1 MQFMQRKV
9 KYYLNSIDVILAD
22 KLPAVFESVTIH
34 KNMGSVN
41 QLCNYQYQE
50 IPEHKNFIEA
60 LNQTLCIL
68 HSTMDVAKQQSDT
81 HNSNG

>member
-1 MQFMQRKV
+1 
-9 KYYLNSIDVILAD
+9 
-22 KLPAVFESVTIH
+22 
-34 KNMGSVN
+34 MGSVN

-81 HNSNG
+81 HNSNGWTHHKNTTFSSLFSIIWTIINVIERL